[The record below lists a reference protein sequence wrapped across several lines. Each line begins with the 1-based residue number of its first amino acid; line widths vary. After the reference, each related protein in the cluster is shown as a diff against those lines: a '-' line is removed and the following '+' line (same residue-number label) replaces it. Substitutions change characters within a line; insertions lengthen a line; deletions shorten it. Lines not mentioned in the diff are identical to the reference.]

1 MKCSKC
7 GTELESNVLVCP
19 SCGQA
24 VSDED
29 RLQEQYGGK
38 ELTKKEFIQLPAM
51 KTCKGNITGCGI
63 AFYILGAINLALELY
78 MHVLPLDGIL
88 LILFGLGVHLGKS
101 RICALL
107 SAAYSIFGLVYSV
120 ATTGQR
126 TGYLIVIVAIDAV
139 IYTFKYQSAWSKYK
153 KDGTLPVEKERK

>member
-1 MKCSKC
+1 M
-7 GTELESNVLVCP
+7 
-19 SCGQA
+19 
-24 VSDED
+24 SDED

-78 MHVLPLDGIL
+78 MHVLPLD
-88 LILFGLGVHLGKS
+88 GLGVHLGKS